1 MSVIMPGTGQP
12 KYLSI
17 KQASIITGLHANTIR
32 NYIKQGKLESI
43 VFSSQTVRIQQ
54 SLIDNLKGNK

>member
-1 MSVIMPGTGQP
+1 MEEIMELIT
-12 KYLSI
+12 I
-17 KQASIITGLHANTIR
+17 RQAADQLKVHPNTIR

-54 SLIDNLKGNK
+54 SLVDNLKGNK

>member
-1 MSVIMPGTGQP
+1 MELIT
-12 KYLSI
+12 I
-17 KQASIITGLHANTIR
+17 KEAADQLKVHPNTIR

-43 VFSSQTVRIQQ
+43 VFSSQTVRIEQ